1 MHYCQYHTAQNRTYS
16 NYIKVYQGQV
26 EYVCRIIAVC
36 VIIVCLLSGR
46 VTCVMRDFSTH
57 PQHTTTHGSPVVNKP
72 NRSRGQQ
79 TAHCR
84 VSVRQ
89 RAGDVNRLVER
100 CRATNAFDCQNGIDL
115 STCTV
120 GHT

>member
-46 VTCVMRDFSTH
+46 VTCVMIGFSTH
-57 PQHTTTHGSPVVNKP
+57 PQHTTHGT
-72 NRSRGQQ
+72 RQYCCQQ
-79 TAHCR
+79 AKRLKRTTDCTA
-84 VSVRQ
+84 
-89 RAGDVNRLVER
+89 E
-100 CRATNAFDCQNGIDL
+100 
-115 STCTV
+115 
-120 GHT
+120 